1 MKRSLL
7 VGLTLMLVVTLMLGS
22 MPVSFAQEA
31 KSYEAPKYPVPKKFN
46 EAPMLAELVKQG
58 KLPPVE
64 QRLPEE
70 PFVVGPGVLVH
81 KDDLPNWEVGKY
93 GGVLRS
99 VCLNPNLDWNLR
111 DACMENFLC
120 TPAHYTKPLMGN
132 IVAEFRVS
140 PDNKIFT
147 LRLRKGLKWSDGQ
160 PVTTEDVRFA
170 YEDVLLNKDITPIF
184 PADYRSAG
192 DPAGT
197 PMKLKIVDKYT
208 FRVEFDKPYGRFL
221 RVIGLGSL
229 WGGYN
234 VLLKPS
240 HYLKQFHIKYTS
252 VDKMRPY
259 LKELGYSDQEWWR
272 LFIYKDIP
280 WSAVCERRAIGF
292 PTLGPW
298 VRVDSPTNI
307 MAFDRNPYYYKV
319 DTAGNQLP
327 YVDRYESIIVTDA
340 ANLPMTILS
349 GKVNFNRDMID
360 WDKVSLYRENEQ
372 KIGAKIDL
380 NLWTH
385 NAPIA
390 LFINYGNP
398 DPVWRKVTNDVRF
411 RRAVGYSIDRKQ
423 LGDIL
428 YLGMAKPSRWFDSEY
443 SPQKANKLLDEMGL
457 DKRDAQGWRIGPD
470 GKAFEFPIVYC
481 VQGGYWERAVQLL
494 VEYLQKV
501 GIKATMKQVTMNLLG
516 EMHNANQIKATIDWI
531 DDVNWPYL
539 HYDFRPFMRTGWGS
553 PLWNLWYSSGGKEG
567 EKPPEWIEEL
577 YSLAR
582 EQAAINASTQRAELW
597 EKKFAKRIK
606 ELVPLFPL
614 IGLAVNP
621 MIVPVNLG
629 NWAKSGRASA
639 AQFAAEH
646 VFFK

>member
-7 VGLTLMLVVTLMLGS
+7 VSLMLTLVFTLMLVS
-22 MPVSFAQEA
+22 IPVSFGQEA
-31 KSYEAPKYPVPKKFN
+31 RSYEAPEYPVPEKFN
-46 EAPMLAELVKQG
+46 EAPMLAELVKEG

-64 QRLPEE
+64 ERLPEE

-81 KDDLPNWEVGKY
+81 EDDLPDWEVGKY

-99 VCLNPNLDWNLR
+99 VCLDPTLDWNLR

-132 IVAEFRVS
+132 VAAEFSVS

-147 LRLRKGLKWSDGQ
+147 FRLRKGLKWSDGQ

-170 YEDVLLNKDITPIF
+170 YEDVLLNEEITPIF

-197 PMKLKIVDKYT
+197 PMKIEILDEYT
-208 FRVEFDKPYGRFL
+208 FRVEFDEPYGRFL
-221 RVIGLGSL
+221 RVLGLGSL
-229 WGGYN
+229 WGGYD

-240 HYLKQFHIKYTS
+240 HYLKQFHIKYTP
-252 VDKMRPY
+252 VEEMRPY
-259 LKELGYSDQEWWR
+259 LKELGYSDEEWWR
-272 LFIYKDIP
+272 LFLHKDIS
-280 WSAVCERRAIGF
+280 WGAVCERRAIGF

-298 VRVDSPTNI
+298 VRADSPTNI

-327 YVDRYESIIVTDA
+327 YVDRYESIIATDA

-349 GKVNFNRDMID
+349 GEVNLNRDMVD

-398 DPVWRKVTNDVRF
+398 DPVWREVTNDVRF
-411 RRAVGYSIDRKQ
+411 RRAVSYSIDRNQ
-423 LGDIL
+423 MADIL
-428 YLGMAKPSRWFDSEY
+428 YLGIAKPSRWFDPEY
-443 SPQKANKLLDEMGL
+443 SPEKANELLDEMGL

-481 VQGGYWERAVQLL
+481 VQGGYWERAVELL

-501 GIKATMKQVTMNLLG
+501 GIKATMKQVTMSLLG
-516 EMHNANQIKATIDWI
+516 EMHNANQIQATIDWL
-531 DDVNWPYL
+531 DDVSWPYL
-539 HYDFRPFMRTGWGS
+539 HYDFRPLMRTGWGS
-553 PLWNLWYSSGGKEG
+553 PLWNLWYSTGGKEG
-567 EKPPEWIEEL
+567 EKPPEWIEEI
-577 YSLAR
+577 YDLAK
-582 EQAAINASTQRAELW
+582 EQAAVNPATETAELW
-597 EKKFAKRIK
+597 EEKFTERIR
-606 ELVPLFPL
+606 ELIPMFPL
-614 IGLAVNP
+614 IGQAVNP
-621 MIVPVNLG
+621 MIVPPNLG
-629 NWAKSGRASA
+629 NWAKSGKASA

-646 VFFK
+646 LFFK

>member
-7 VGLTLMLVVTLMLGS
+7 VGLTLMLVVTLVLGS
-22 MPVSFAQEA
+22 MPISFAQEA
-31 KSYEAPKYPVPKKFN
+31 KSYETPKYPVPKKFN

-64 QRLPEE
+64 ERLPEE

-99 VCLNPNLDWNLR
+99 VCLNSNLDWNLR

-132 IVAEFRVS
+132 VAAEFRVS
-140 PDNKIFT
+140 PDSKIFT
-147 LRLRKGLKWSDGQ
+147 IRLRKGLKWSDGQ

-184 PADYRSAG
+184 PADYRSQG
-192 DPAGT
+192 DPAGK

-208 FRVEFDKPYGRFL
+208 FRIEFDKPYGRFL

-240 HYLKQFHIKYTS
+240 HYLKQFHIKYTP
-252 VDKMRPY
+252 VEKMRPY

-340 ANLPMTILS
+340 ANLPMTVLS

-385 NAPIA
+385 NSPIA

-411 RRAVGYSIDRKQ
+411 RRAVSYSIDRKQ

-470 GKAFEFPIVYC
+470 GKTFEFPIVYC

-516 EMHNANQIKATIDWI
+516 EMHNANQIKATIDWL
-531 DDVNWPYL
+531 DDVSWPYL

-553 PLWNLWYSSGGKEG
+553 PLWNLWYSTGGKEG

-577 YSLAR
+577 YSLAK
-582 EQAAINASTQRAELW
+582 EQAAVNPATQRAELW
-597 EKKFAKRIK
+597 EKKFTKRI
-606 ELVPLFPL
+606 
-614 IGLAVNP
+614 
-621 MIVPVNLG
+621 
-629 NWAKSGRASA
+629 RADTRR
-639 AQFAAEH
+639 
-646 VFFK
+646 

>member
-7 VGLTLMLVVTLMLGS
+7 VGLTLMLVVTLVLGS
-22 MPVSFAQEA
+22 MPISFAQEA
-31 KSYEAPKYPVPKKFN
+31 KSYETPKYPVPKKFN

-64 QRLPEE
+64 ERLPEE

-99 VCLNPNLDWNLR
+99 VCLNSNLDWNLR

-132 IVAEFRVS
+132 VAAEFRVS
-140 PDNKIFT
+140 PDSKIFT
-147 LRLRKGLKWSDGQ
+147 IRLRKGLKWSDGQ

-184 PADYRSAG
+184 PADYRSQG
-192 DPAGT
+192 DPAGK

-208 FRVEFDKPYGRFL
+208 FRIEFDKPYGRFL

-240 HYLKQFHIKYTS
+240 HYLKQFHIKYTP
-252 VDKMRPY
+252 VEKMRPY

-340 ANLPMTILS
+340 ANLPMTVLS

-385 NAPIA
+385 NSPIA

-411 RRAVGYSIDRKQ
+411 RRAVSYSIDRKQ

-470 GKAFEFPIVYC
+470 GKTFEFPIVYC

-516 EMHNANQIKATIDWI
+516 EMHNANQIKATIDWL
-531 DDVNWPYL
+531 DDVSWPYL

-553 PLWNLWYSSGGKEG
+553 PLWNLWYSTGGKEG

-577 YSLAR
+577 YSLAK
-582 EQAAINASTQRAELW
+582 EQAAVNPATQRAELW
-597 EKKFAKRIK
+597 EKKFTKRIR
-606 ELVPLFPL
+606 ELVPMFPL
-614 IGLAVNP
+614 IGQAVNP
-621 MIVPVNLG
+621 MIVPANLG
-629 NWAKSGRASA
+629 NWAKSGKASA